1 METQKINKRYVNS
14 KWVVEYEFRISYK
27 SCEPNVGFFH
37 FFVLPF
43 LVWFWSFLYDFL
55 FVVQYLFSFCQR
67 LRHLFLRPP
76 SFSNLDDW
84 WEFHHCWTTMA
95 ETHQKR
101 SLHPPYCH
109 QFLIRCQVFRL
120 KKEQD
125 KNRENV
131 LFLQVFKLNFDFW
144 IID

>member
-1 METQKINKRYVNS
+1 MWTQCWIL
-14 KWVVEYEFRISYK
+14 
-27 SCEPNVGFFH
+27 FF
-37 FFVLPF
+37 FLPF
-43 LVWFWSFLYDFL
+43 RVWFWSFLYDFL

-84 WEFHHCWTTMA
+84 WEFHHCWTTMV

-120 KKEQD
+120 KKIRKKSWKCPLFASFTTILQD
-125 KNRENV
+125 SLKLAGEIPISSVLSSVFDSNRY
-131 LFLQVFKLNFDFW
+131 LD
-144 IID
+144 